1 MLKDFTRAIHTDK
14 DDSKFVTALHKHG
27 HVMVHGT
34 WTSFTVLG
42 SITHILDTKEYT
54 AIAETIALKL
64 RNGIDPTLIFA
75 YN

>member
-1 MLKDFTRAIHTDK
+1 
-14 DDSKFVTALHKHG
+14 
-27 HVMVHGT
+27 MVHGT